1 MAESAAGSEGRFS
14 ASADAAVPLPAAA
27 GGGPISHAI
36 FRVARTHRMIAG
48 HLLRSVG
55 LHPGQELVMMQLWE
69 LGPQRQIDLVR
80 LLDSDAATMTRT
92 IRRLEHAGFV
102 RRSPCPDDKRASV
115 IEATTA
121 SHALRKE
128 VEQLWRR
135 LEDATAGDTTDEE
148 RASVLRALQ
157 DIETRLTRAA
167 AQLGT

>member
-1 MAESAAGSEGRFS
+1 MAESAASSEGRS
-14 ASADAAVPLPAAA
+14 PAPADATVPLPAAA
-27 GGGPISHAI
+27 TGGPVSHAI

-48 HLLRSVG
+48 HLLRRVG
-55 LHPGQELVMMQLWE
+55 LHPGQELVMMQLWG
-69 LGPQRQIDLVR
+69 LGPQRQVDLVR

-128 VEQLWRR
+128 VEQLWRQ
-135 LEDATAGDTTDEE
+135 LEDATVGDTTDDEQ
-148 RASVLRALQ
+148 AAVLRALE
-157 DIETRLTRAA
+157 DIEKRLTRTA
-167 AQLGT
+167 AQLGA

>member
-1 MAESAAGSEGRFS
+1 MAESTATSEGHS
-14 ASADAAVPLPAAA
+14 PAQASEGTPLPAAA

-69 LGPQRQIDLVR
+69 LGPQRQVDLVR

-102 RRSPCPDDKRASV
+102 RRSPCADDKRAYL

-135 LEDATAGDTTDEE
+135 LEEATVGDTTDEE
-148 RASVLRALQ
+148 QATVLRALE
-157 DIETRLTRAA
+157 DIEKRLTRAA